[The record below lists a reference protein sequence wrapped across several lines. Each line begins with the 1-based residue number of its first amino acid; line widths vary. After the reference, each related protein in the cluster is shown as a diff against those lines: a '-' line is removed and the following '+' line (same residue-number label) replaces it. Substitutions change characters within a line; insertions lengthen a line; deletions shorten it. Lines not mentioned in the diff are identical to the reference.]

1 MPGQILVIGATGSV
15 GSEMVRLLCRK
26 GESVRA
32 ASREPAARPRSDGPV
47 SCVEF
52 DFERPETFAPALDG
66 VDRVFLIAR
75 PGDDHTDRVAFPV
88 IDEIKRQRVRHVVNL
103 SAMGVETRDDMAL
116 RKVERYLEDSG
127 VGFTHLRPN
136 FFMQIFSAGPLLMD
150 IRSTGAFHIPAAD
163 AKLSYI
169 DVRDIAAAAT
179 AALTEPGHV
188 GKAYTLTG
196 AQALDHY
203 EIAGAISGAT
213 GKTIQYIPIS
223 EDAAR
228 KAIEAAGLS
237 LERATRLIG
246 LYRLVRQGFC
256 EPVSPDI
263 QTVLGRPPTSF
274 AQFARGAST
283 IDQTKV
289 CATIETIPALR

>member
-1 MPGQILVIGATGSV
+1 M
-15 GSEMVRLLCRK
+15 
-26 GESVRA
+26 
-32 ASREPAARPRSDGPV
+32 
-47 SCVEF
+47 
-52 DFERPETFAPALDG
+52 
-66 VDRVFLIAR
+66 
-75 PGDDHTDRVAFPV
+75 
-88 IDEIKRQRVRHVVNL
+88 
-103 SAMGVETRDDMAL
+103 
-116 RKVERYLEDSG
+116 
-127 VGFTHLRPN
+127 
-136 FFMQIFSAGPLLMD
+136 
-150 IRSTGAFHIPAAD
+150 
-163 AKLSYI
+163 
-169 DVRDIAAAAT
+169 
-179 AALTEPGHV
+179 

-246 LYRLVRQGFC
+246 FYRLVRQGFC

-274 AQFARGAST
+274 AQFARDNAG
-283 IDQTKV
+283 
-289 CATIETIPALR
+289 CWAT